1 MTCWEEMRQGSAQ
14 RSTWFG
20 GPTLTAHSPPLDMLL
35 CQSRPPH
42 GAANTHKQASWGGIN
57 KGTVHR
63 SVDRVRESNKGWC
76 STPDWVIGAAG
87 TPSRADSCPQYTGEK
102 TGVDS
107 PNQVVQRLKEEK
119 WQHLENWN
127 YLSIL
132 LHHSHDLIFC
142 LLFTH
147 FFLSFG
153 FCSDD
158 YRQISFYCALL
169 YIALCSAG
177 DLVTADSVTQ
187 GQGMNGFWETTHK
200 VCRRYMH

>member
-1 MTCWEEMRQGSAQ
+1 MTCWEEMRQDSAQ

-20 GPTLTAHSPPLDMLL
+20 GPTLLHTPHHWTCFCANHGPHMAQLT
-35 CQSRPPH
+35 RPPH
-42 GAANTHKQASWGGIN
+42 GAANTHKQASRGGIN

-87 TPSRADSCPQYTGEK
+87 TLSRADSCPQYTGEK

-127 YLSIL
+127 YLNIL

-142 LLFTH
+142 LFVTH
-147 FFLSFG
+147 FF
-153 FCSDD
+153 
-158 YRQISFYCALL
+158 
-169 YIALCSAG
+169 
-177 DLVTADSVTQ
+177 
-187 GQGMNGFWETTHK
+187 
-200 VCRRYMH
+200 